1 MSLRTK
7 VIIALALL
15 VAIIVVYN
23 FTPVGDMI
31 DLQRLLEEKDALLER
46 VQQSFLLASLIFI
59 LAYIAVVGLSIPG
72 ATVLTLLGGFLF
84 GPWIGTILVN
94 IGATTGAVLIFLV
107 ARYFLGKDVQE
118 KYKEKLGQLNKEI
131 ESNGK
136 SYFLTLRLIPVFP
149 FFLIN
154 LLAGFT
160 TIPLWTFLWTT
171 ALGIIP
177 GSFVYAYLGSTGAN
191 AGATGNFAVQVTI
204 ALVLLGVLS
213 LVPMIIKKIKGK
225 RNEQNKS

>member
-7 VIIALALL
+7 VIIAVAFL
-15 VAIIVVYN
+15 VAIIVIYN

-46 VQQSFLLASLIFI
+46 VQQSFFVASIIFI

-94 IGATTGAVLIFLV
+94 VGATTGAVLIFLV

-118 KYKEKLGQLNKEI
+118 KYKEKLSQLNKEI
-131 ESNGK
+131 ESN
-136 SYFLTLRLIPVFP
+136 
-149 FFLIN
+149 
-154 LLAGFT
+154 
-160 TIPLWTFLWTT
+160 
-171 ALGIIP
+171 
-177 GSFVYAYLGSTGAN
+177 
-191 AGATGNFAVQVTI
+191 
-204 ALVLLGVLS
+204 
-213 LVPMIIKKIKGK
+213 
-225 RNEQNKS
+225 